1 MVQASGHAARGGSM
15 PRRQQ
20 KMPGGR
26 YGLVSLLIAALVI
39 LVILRVAGIF

>member
-1 MVQASGHAARGGSM
+1 M

-26 YGLVSLLIAALVI
+26 YGLTGLVVAII
-39 LVILRVAGIF
+39 LAVVILRYVGIL